1 MMVLAINIITFI
13 IMNSLSIMNC
23 EFIAARLGV
32 LSSDSA
38 NQSDWLSMVGLCEL
52 LDMLE
57 IVDFI

>member
-23 EFIAARLGV
+23 EFITARLGV